1 MTPLRAYLAVVLACL
16 AGYTL
21 VVGLEHGWNLLP
33 VFFSNIAEMNW
44 SGQFNLDFMTFLGLS
59 GIWVAWRH
67 RFTAGGIG
75 LGIVALFGG
84 MMFLAPYLLWAS
96 ARARGDAAVL
106 LLGEGRAR
114 SA

>member
-1 MTPLRAYLAVVLACL
+1 MTLFRVYLVAVLLCL

-21 VVGLEHGWNLLP
+21 VVGMNHGWNLLP
-33 VFFSNIAEMNW
+33 IFFSNIAEMSW
-44 SGQFNLDFMTFLGLS
+44 SGQFNLDFTTFLGLS

-67 RFTAGGIG
+67 HFTGGGIA
-75 LGIVALFGG
+75 LGVVAFFGG

-106 LLGEGRAR
+106 LLGPERAG
-114 SA
+114 S